1 MIKHLRGHGVQ
12 ITECPVFD
20 ALRRPSSV
28 ATSSTASTSAAS
40 TSGSDP
46 HPSTAL
52 SVSELGRGSV
62 EEAVVSPKHLHAPLS
77 PTFAPD
83 AAAAGSAAATT
94 TKPGKKRAVRPTT
107 SGPGKRARKA
117 GNFGPRDPHHHP
129 QQVPDA
135 DLRQVLHTLAESV
148 QSLGA
153 RMDAVETPGR
163 IPGRVQAHN
172 PPSFIATAP
181 FSFQQ
186 PSGSAP
192 SASTGY
198 APGMCSGTTA
208 TAAPAV
214 APFVY
219 SLATAL
225 PVQLQAFAGTRTRNP
240 PAQAAKGRQS
250 KGGAIPP
257 RDFKIS
263 PIYPN

>member
-1 MIKHLRGHGVQ
+1 MYDELHKRSYLPPGRNTFLGQPASLDEEFENPIKIGFLGVLANQ
-12 ITECPVFD
+12 KTAGTPD
-20 ALRRPSSV
+20 SRRRPSGSRLV
-28 ATSSTASTSAAS
+28 AGGCPAACRHSAGGTSPRSTLSNVH
-40 TSGSDP
+40 SGCSRRW
-46 HPSTAL
+46 L
-52 SVSELGRGSV
+52 RCC
-62 EEAVVSPKHLHAPLS
+62 
-77 PTFAPD
+77 
-83 AAAAGSAAATT
+83 ATT
-94 TKPGKKRAVRPTT
+94 TKPGKKRAGRPTT
-107 SGPGKRARKA
+107 SGPGKRAWKA

-148 QSLGA
+148 QSFGA

-192 SASTGY
+192 SAFTGY
-198 APGMCSGTTA
+198 APGTCSGTTV

-214 APFVY
+214 APFAY

-225 PVQLQAFAGTRTRNP
+225 PVQLQDNTATTLLKSHHWN
-240 PAQAAKGRQS
+240 Q
-250 KGGAIPP
+250 GAV
-257 RDFKIS
+257 
-263 PIYPN
+263 